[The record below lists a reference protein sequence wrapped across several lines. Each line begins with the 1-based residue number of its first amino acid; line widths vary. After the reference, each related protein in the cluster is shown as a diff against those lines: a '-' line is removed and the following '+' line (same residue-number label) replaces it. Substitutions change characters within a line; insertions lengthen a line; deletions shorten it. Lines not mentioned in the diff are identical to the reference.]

1 MKTQTLSPDL
11 RALLADPETHQSL
24 ATASNPEVLQAP
36 GGRSYPI
43 VRGIPRLLPGHDE
56 AQGQTQDCFAFK
68 WEKTDTYD
76 SPETKKMALD
86 WYLKKYGF
94 ESAGAWTSFYDSR
107 KYILDIGCGSGFS
120 ASLWLD
126 SPIWTGK
133 AMYVGTDISTAVDVG
148 LQRLGHLPN
157 VQFVQGDALG
167 LPYGD
172 GAFDTIFSEG
182 VLHHTPSTGAAIA
195 EGARVLAKGGQFH
208 FYVYKKKAP
217 LREFADDHVRDELA
231 NLSNEEAWE
240 AMRALTE
247 LGKALAGLKQTL
259 VLPRDIKV
267 LGLKEGTFDLQR
279 FFYNNIAKVFWNDTM
294 TFEENVH
301 INFDWYRP
309 AYAHRQTPEQVSSW
323 CAEANLD
330 VQRMEVDDSGITV
343 IATKR

>member
-1 MKTQTLSPDL
+1 
-11 RALLADPETHQSL
+11 
-24 ATASNPEVLQAP
+24 
-36 GGRSYPI
+36 
-43 VRGIPRLLPGHDE
+43 
-56 AQGQTQDCFAFK
+56 
-68 WEKTDTYD
+68 
-76 SPETKKMALD
+76 
-86 WYLKKYGF
+86 
-94 ESAGAWTSFYDSR
+94 
-107 KYILDIGCGSGFS
+107 
-120 ASLWLD
+120 
-126 SPIWTGK
+126 
-133 AMYVGTDISTAVDVG
+133 MYVGTDISTAVDVG